1 MYTGNI
7 SVRYARALLSF
18 AKENKEE
25 TQVYNEM
32 LMLLHQMK
40 AVVALVNS
48 LNSPIISLSKKAMLL
63 ETACGI
69 DVSNSTS
76 RFIKLVLSQKRED
89 MLRYICLQYI
99 DMYRKEKHILPIT
112 LMLAQPIDAE
122 TSERIKKLIRIKT
135 HDEVEF
141 TVVID
146 PKQIGGFIL
155 DTDGY
160 RLDASVL
167 SQLDSIRSQLVR
179 QKL

>member
-1 MYTGNI
+1 MYIGNI
-7 SVRYARALLSF
+7 SVRYARALLAY

-25 TQVYNEM
+25 TQVYDEM
-32 LMLLHQMK
+32 QMLLHQMK
-40 AVVALVNS
+40 AMIELVNS
-48 LNSPIISLSKKAMLL
+48 LNSPIISQSKKAMLL

-89 MLRYICLQYI
+89 LLRYIILQFI
-99 DMYRKEKHILPIT
+99 DMYRKENHILPIRLT
-112 LMLAQPIDAE
+112 LAQPIDLE
-122 TSERIKKLIRIKT
+122 TSQRLKELINIKT
-135 HDEVEF
+135 HDSVEF

-167 SQLDSIRSQLVR
+167 SQLDSIRSQLIR
-179 QKL
+179 QNL